1 MMASQE
7 HLMNAS
13 RANLRTSLALASKSI
28 EDAAQLVRRQLNVAA
43 TMTEESAEALRVI
56 AGNGAGPVT
65 ELSERQDAYE
75 RQLQRILDLSCECL
89 EVTARAQAE
98 LVRLMED
105 NLQNMDEAVHLKPDA
120 LAAESGTPATG
131 SSLA

>member
-1 MMASQE
+1 MMGSQE
-7 HLMNAS
+7 YLMSAS
-13 RANLRTSLALASKSI
+13 RANLQTSLDLASKSI

-43 TMTEESAEALRVI
+43 TMTEESAATLRAI
-56 AGNGAGPVT
+56 AGNDASPVT
-65 ELSERQDAYE
+65 ELAQRQDAYE

-105 NLQNMDEAVHLKPDA
+105 NLQNMDEAMHLKPASD
-120 LAAESGTPATG
+120 G
-131 SSLA
+131 SVQVQA